1 MPGYS
6 GPGQAAL
13 IRQGTQSY
21 LFLNDTV
28 FVGESSVAYQIE
40 RNPGI
45 FYPWGMSFDIAFSG
59 APGAFE
65 IDVQTSDIDQDSH
78 YVTIASITTGAL
90 NAGNV
95 GRIELP
101 NFWARFTRVKVVSFA
116 NYATVT
122 VTVLLT
128 R

>member
-6 GPGQAAL
+6 GSGQAAV
-13 IRQGTQSY
+13 IGQGLQVH
-21 LFLNDTV
+21 LFDHDTV
-28 FVGESSVAYQIE
+28 SVSESSIACLISRLQ
-40 RNPGI
+40 GS
-45 FYPWGMSFDIAFSG
+45 FYPWGVSYEIAFSG
-59 APGAFE
+59 APGTFE
-65 IDVQTSDIDQDSH
+65 IDVQTADTDADAY

-101 NFWARFTRVKVVSFA
+101 NFWARYTRVKVVSFA
-116 NYATVT
+116 NAATVNL
-122 VTVLLT
+122 TVLLT